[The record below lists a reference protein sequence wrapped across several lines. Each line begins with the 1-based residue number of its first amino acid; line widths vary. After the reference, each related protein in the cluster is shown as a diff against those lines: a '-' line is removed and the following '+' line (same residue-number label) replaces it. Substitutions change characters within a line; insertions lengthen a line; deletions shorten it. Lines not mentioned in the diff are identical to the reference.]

1 MIDRK
6 WFVPAAGMSIPDPV
20 THQVSPP
27 GGMWV
32 NGADDYWQRRV
43 LDGGGELLAEAPAG
57 AGEAGASGEA

>member
-27 GGMWV
+27 AGMWV
-32 NGADDYWQRRV
+32 TRSA
-43 LDGGGELLAEAPAG
+43 
-57 AGEAGASGEA
+57 